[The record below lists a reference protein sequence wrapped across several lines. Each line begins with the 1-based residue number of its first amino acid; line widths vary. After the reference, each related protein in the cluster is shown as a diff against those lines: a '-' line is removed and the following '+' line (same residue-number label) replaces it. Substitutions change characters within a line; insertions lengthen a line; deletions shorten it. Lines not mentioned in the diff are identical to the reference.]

1 VPPHLENGHHHDDDH
16 GEEEGGGNEIYEFA
30 KKASGV

>member
-30 KKASGV
+30 KKASGE

>member
-16 GEEEGGGNEIYEFA
+16 GEEEGAGNEIDEFS
-30 KKASGV
+30 KEASK